1 MTGATSTSPASP
13 APAGRPLLRVE
24 HVSRRFGSVV
34 ALEDVSM
41 SVSAGTV
48 TCLLGDNGA
57 GKSTLIR
64 ILSGVHRPTSGR
76 YLVDEEPVSFTSP
89 RAALDR
95 GIATVHQ
102 DLALIPLMSIWRNFF
117 LGSEPV
123 RGIGP
128 FRHIDVDRCRRVATE
143 SLAQMGVQIRDADQ
157 PVGTLSGGER
167 QCVAIARAIHFG
179 ARVLILDEPTAALG
193 VTQAGMVLRYVAAA
207 RDRGIGVIF
216 ITHNPHH
223 AYAVGDR
230 FVILTHGRVDGD
242 LARVDTDVEELAR
255 RMAGGAELE
264 RLGRELGRGEASVG
278 ARESAGAPGAGT
290 NS

>member
-1 MTGATSTSPASP
+1 MTTSPTR
-13 APAGRPLLRVE
+13 APTAPLLRVE
-24 HVSRRFGSVV
+24 RVSKRFGQTV
-34 ALEDVSM
+34 ALHDITMQVEGAS
-41 SVSAGTV
+41 V

-76 YLVDEEPVSFTSP
+76 YLVAGAEVSFASP
-89 RAALDR
+89 RDALSR

-117 LGSEPV
+117 LGSEPT
-123 RGIGP
+123 RGSGP
-128 FRHIDVDRCRRVATE
+128 FRRIDVERCREIAHDALV
-143 SLAQMGVQIRDADQ
+143 SMGVRVRDPDQ

-167 QCVAIARAIHFG
+167 QSIAIARAIHFG

-193 VTQAGMVLRYVAAA
+193 VNQAGVVLRYIAHA
-207 RDRGIGVIF
+207 RSRGVGVLF

-223 AYAVGDR
+223 AYAVGDH
-230 FVILTHGRVDGD
+230 FVVLKRGAVDGAF
-242 LARVDTDVEELAR
+242 ARAEIGVEELVH

-264 RLGRELGRGEASVG
+264 RLGHELSRLH
-278 ARESAGAPGAGT
+278 P
-290 NS
+290 